1 LAAKNVKSGF
11 EVYLQES
18 QLMLYLKASQS
29 NTITVTWTERA
40 NSATVYRLRLTN
52 LATLEATDIYLNA
65 IDNLSSYESR
75 YDKFAFT
82 LGALEKGQYRYEVTE
97 NPATYAAGDFVQGG
111 LYTFTDSGYAY
122 ITAAVDQSSNA
133 EWGCPG
139 TLIPEGATP
148 EAIGQGI
155 VNTASIVATCAT
167 AGISARLAND
177 LVLNNFSDW
186 FLPSLEELGMMWTE
200 LASDGLGGFANHI
213 YWSST
218 QASDTQAFTVDMNNG
233 NQGTHSKGNTSNRY
247 TRAMRRFL
255 LPTTNPRVLETGLAF
270 VELGTETYLKQNN
283 TIDYAVYNN

>member
-1 LAAKNVKSGF
+1 
-11 EVYLQES
+11 
-18 QLMLYLKASQS
+18 M
-29 NTITVTWTERA
+29 
-40 NSATVYRLRLTN
+40 
-52 LATLEATDIYLNA
+52 ATLEATDIYLNA

-122 ITAAVDQSSNA
+122 ITAATDQSTSA
-133 EWGCPG
+133 QWGCQG

-148 EAIGQGI
+148 EAIGQGVINTPTI
-155 VNTASIVATCAT
+155 VETCAT
-167 AGISARLAND
+167 AGIAARLAD
-177 LVLNNFSDW
+177 QLVLNGFSDW

-200 LASDGLGGFANHI
+200 LASDGLGSFANHT

-218 QASDTQAFTVDMNNG
+218 QASATQAFTVDMNNG
-233 NQGTHSKGNTSNRY
+233 NPNQHNKSQTNRH

-255 LPTTNPRVLETGLAF
+255 LPTTNPRVIETGLAMI
-270 VELGTETYLKQNN
+270 EMTEGSFTSTTN
-283 TIDYAVYNN
+283 TIDYVTYD

>member
-1 LAAKNVKSGF
+1 
-11 EVYLQES
+11 
-18 QLMLYLKASQS
+18 MLYLKASQS
-29 NTITVTWTERA
+29 NTIAVTWTERA

-82 LGALEKGQYRYEVTE
+82 LGALTKGQYRYEVTE

-122 ITAAVDQSSNA
+122 ITAEADQSTSA
-133 EWGCPG
+133 QWGCQG
-139 TLIPEGATP
+139 TLILEGATP
-148 EAIGQGI
+148 EAIGQGVI
-155 VNTASIVATCAT
+155 NTPTIVATCAT
-167 AGISARLAND
+167 AGIAARLAD
-177 LVLNNFSDW
+177 QLVLNGFSDW

-200 LASDGLGGFANHI
+200 LASAGLGSFVNQS

-218 QASDTQAFTVDMNNG
+218 QADATQAYTVDMNNG
-233 NQGTHSKGNTSNRY
+233 NPNFHNKSQTNRH

-255 LPTTNPRVLETGLAF
+255 LPTTNPRVIETGLAMI
-270 VELGTETYLKQNN
+270 EMTEGSFTSTTN
-283 TIDYAVYNN
+283 TIDYVSYD

>member
-18 QLMLYLKASQS
+18 PLMLYLKASQS

-52 LATLEATDIYLNA
+52 LATLDATDFFLNA
-65 IDNLSSYESR
+65 VDNLSSYESR

-97 NPATYAAGDFVQGG
+97 NPASYAAGDFVQGG

-122 ITAAVDQSSNA
+122 ITSQSDQSTNA
-133 EWGCPG
+133 PWGCQG

-148 EAIGQGI
+148 DAIGQGI
-155 VNTASIVATCAT
+155 INTPTIVANCAT
-167 AGISARLAND
+167 AGIAARLAND
-177 LVLNNFSDW
+177 LVLEGFSDW
-186 FLPSLEELGMMWTE
+186 FLPSLEELLGMHTN
-200 LASDGLGGFANHI
+200 LADAGLGNLSNHS

-218 QASDTQAFTVDMNNG
+218 QATDTQAYTVDMNNG
-233 NQGTHSKGNTSNRY
+233 QANFHNKSQTNRH

-255 LPTTNPRVLETGLAF
+255 LPTSAPRVIETGLAF
-270 VELGTETYLKQNN
+270 IELGTETYIKQNN

>member
-1 LAAKNVKSGF
+1 
-11 EVYLQES
+11 
-18 QLMLYLKASQS
+18 MLYLKASQS
-29 NTITVTWTERA
+29 NTIAVTWTERA

-65 IDNLSSYESR
+65 VDNLSSYESR

-122 ITAAVDQSSNA
+122 ITASTDQSTSA
-133 EWGCPG
+133 QWGCQG
-139 TLIPEGATP
+139 TLIPEGLTP
-148 EAIGQGI
+148 EAIGEGI
-155 VNTASIVATCAT
+155 INTASIVAGCAT
-167 AGISARLAND
+167 AGISARVAND
-177 LVLNNFSDW
+177 LVLNGFSDW

-200 LASDGLGGFANHI
+200 LASDGLGGFANHT

-218 QASDTQAFTVDMNNG
+218 QASATQAFTVDMNNG
-233 NQGTHSKGNTSNRY
+233 NPNQHNKSQTNRH

-255 LPTTNPRVLETGLAF
+255 LPTTNPRVIETGLAMI
-270 VELGTETYLKQNN
+270 EMTEGSFTSTTN
-283 TIDYAVYNN
+283 TIDYVTYD

>member
-1 LAAKNVKSGF
+1 
-11 EVYLQES
+11 
-18 QLMLYLKASQS
+18 MLYLKASQS

-52 LATLEATDIYLNA
+52 LATLESTDIYLNA
-65 IDNLSSYESR
+65 VDNLSSYESR

-97 NPATYAAGDFVQGG
+97 NPTTYTAGDFVQGG

-122 ITAAVDQSSNA
+122 ITAATDQSSSA
-133 EWGCPG
+133 EWGCQG
-139 TLIPEGATP
+139 TLIAEGATP
-148 EAIGQGI
+148 EAIGQGVI
-155 VNTASIVATCAT
+155 NTASIVAGCAT
-167 AGISARLAND
+167 AGIAARLAND
-177 LVLNNFSDW
+177 LVLNGFSDW
-186 FLPSLEELGMMWTE
+186 FLPSLEELTE
-200 LASDGLGGFANHI
+200 MYTNLASAGLGSFVNQS

-218 QASDTQAFTVDMNNG
+218 QVSATQAFTIDMNSG
-233 NQGTHSKGNTSNRY
+233 NFNQHNKSQTNRH

-270 VELGTETYLKQNN
+270 IELGTETYIKQNN

>member
-18 QLMLYLKASQS
+18 PLMLYLKASQS

-52 LATLEATDIYLNA
+52 LATLDATDFFLNA
-65 IDNLSSYESR
+65 VDNLSSYESR

-97 NPATYAAGDFVQGG
+97 NPASYAAGDFVQGG

-122 ITAAVDQSSNA
+122 ITSQSDQSTNA
-133 EWGCPG
+133 PWGCQG

-148 EAIGQGI
+148 DAIGQGI
-155 VNTASIVATCAT
+155 INTPTIVANCAT
-167 AGISARLAND
+167 AGIAARLAND
-177 LVLNNFSDW
+177 LVLEGFSDW
-186 FLPSLEELGMMWTE
+186 FLPSLEELLGMHTN
-200 LASDGLGGFANHI
+200 LADAGLGNLSNHS

-218 QASDTQAFTVDMNNG
+218 QATDTQAYTVGMNNG
-233 NQGTHSKGNTSNRY
+233 QANFHNKSQTNRH

-255 LPTTNPRVLETGLAF
+255 LPVTAPRVIETGLAF
-270 VELGTETYLKQNN
+270 IELGTETYIKQNN

>member
-1 LAAKNVKSGF
+1 
-11 EVYLQES
+11 
-18 QLMLYLKASQS
+18 MLYLKASQS
-29 NTITVTWTERA
+29 NTIAVTWTERA

-82 LGALEKGQYRYEVTE
+82 LGALTKGQYRYEVTE

-122 ITAAVDQSSNA
+122 ITAATDQSSSA
-133 EWGCPG
+133 QWGCQG
-139 TLIPEGATP
+139 TLIAEGLTP

-155 VNTASIVATCAT
+155 VNTASIVAGCAT
-167 AGISARLAND
+167 AGIAARLAND
-177 LVLNNFSDW
+177 LVLNGFSDW
-186 FLPSLEELGMMWTE
+186 FLPSLEELTE
-200 LASDGLGGFANHI
+200 MYTNLASAGLGSFVNQS

-218 QASDTQAFTVDMNNG
+218 QVSATQAFTIDMSNG
-233 NQGTHSKGNTSNRY
+233 NFNQHNKSQTNRH

-255 LPTTNPRVLETGLAF
+255 LPTTNPRVLETGLAMI
-270 VELGTETYLKQNN
+270 ETTEGSFTSTTN
-283 TIDYAVYNN
+283 TIDYVSYD